1 MLLRLERL
9 GGVDAMGAGET
20 GDTCDFSLLFFIVRV
35 CYAIYVI
42 VFVCIKM
49 FVCRY
54 FVCWVEFDEKML
66 DL

>member
-1 MLLRLERL
+1 
-9 GGVDAMGAGET
+9 MGAGET